1 MNLFSVVPDRFFSVL
16 ASPLK
21 EHYAGILFR
30 IYDQYL
36 LTSLGMERD
45 VVVDVIVDYIEEYWE
60 ENGQFAGALE
70 DEIWEESLDN
80 LSGSRERAAFVLRRL
95 EACGWLTTETY
106 SNYRQYVNIN
116 DYAIKILD
124 TLDKIRKNRQAEY
137 QGFVYATY
145 TLLYSEEVNRQANL
159 ALEKAYEQT
168 ELLLN
173 GLKTLN
179 HNIKRYIER
188 VLAEKQPK
196 DILRIHF
203 EDYKQEIIDRSYHR
217 LKTSDNVS
225 RYRPKIIKRISEW
238 YNDPAWVAATA
249 GLDVK
254 RGRYPDR
261 STAEM
266 ETYSR
271 LDYIRQAY
279 TEMDELLEE
288 IDRRNSQYANAS
300 FLQLKYILNSSKDV
314 EGQLMESLKYL
325 AGLLREE
332 GYRRDQGL
340 PGDFGRLFSLF
351 SQSYVDYYSL
361 YNAREA
367 ARSHTPA
374 AFRELAGPGGE
385 ERRKALRK
393 YREKMARRMTRE
405 RINAFILEKLGGKDS
420 IRAREMGVE
429 ELEDFLKLIYAAA
442 YGNSRLVNYRV
453 DFNTGKRVSSG
464 NGRFE
469 FKDALFLRRRP
480 RP

>member
-1 MNLFSVVPDRFFSVL
+1 MNLFSIIPDRFFSVL

-21 EHYAGILFR
+21 EHYAGILFK

-45 VVVDVIVDYIEEYWE
+45 VVIDVIVDYIEENWVD
-60 ENGQFAGALE
+60 GGHFAGALD

-80 LSGSRERAAFVLRRL
+80 PAGSRDRAAFVLRKL
-95 EACGWLTTETY
+95 EACGWLSTETY
-106 SNYRQYVNIN
+106 NNYKQYVNLN

-145 TLLYSEEVNRQANL
+145 TLLYSEDVDRQANL

-168 ELLLN
+168 EQLLN
-173 GLKTLN
+173 GLKSLN

-188 VLAEKQPK
+188 VLAEKHPR

-225 RYRPKIIKRISEW
+225 RYRPRIIKRINEW
-238 YNDPAWVAATA
+238 YNDPAWVTATA
-249 GLDVK
+249 ALDVQ
-254 RGRYPDR
+254 RGRYPDQAA
-261 STAEM
+261 AEK
-266 ETYSR
+266 ETYYR

-279 TEMDELLEE
+279 AGMDELLEE

-314 EGQLMESLKYL
+314 EGQLMEVLKYL
-325 AGLLREE
+325 AGLRVTE
-332 GYRRDQGL
+332 GYRQGDGL
-340 PGDFGRLFSLF
+340 PEDFDRLFSIF
-351 SQSYVDYYSL
+351 SHSYIDGQSL
-361 YNAREA
+361 YTAREA
-367 ARSHTPA
+367 ARNHAPA
-374 AFRELAGPGGE
+374 EFQELAGPGEE
-385 ERRKALRK
+385 ERREVLRR
-393 YREKMARRMTRE
+393 YRDKLARRMTRE
-405 RINAFILEKLGGKDS
+405 RINAYILEKLRDRDS
-420 IRAREMGVE
+420 IHARELGIE
-429 ELEDFLKLIYAAA
+429 EMEDFLKLIYAAA

-453 DFNTGKRVSSG
+453 NFKAGGRVAGG
-464 NGRFE
+464 NGKFE
-469 FKDALFLRRRP
+469 FNDVLFSRRKP
-480 RP
+480 R